1 LARVRLLLEWAAIAV
16 LALVVSCGL
25 VLGGGVSRLDS
36 AMYDGLIRFRAA
48 PPSDRILIVAIDDAS
63 VAALGHWP
71 WARDVHARA
80 LARMAAARPA
90 AIAYDVLFTEPA
102 PHPAEDATLAEAMRR
117 LPVTLPI
124 LLEAPGTAGREFDVT
139 LPISPEREAAAALG
153 HVALP
158 HDPDGSA
165 RAALLALDIDGH
177 PLPHL
182 TEAAYRLANHTPS
195 PAFQRAAA
203 LGDYRV
209 FVPYAAPG
217 TFRTVPF
224 KDVLDGSVPRGFLE
238 NRLILVGA
246 TAAGLGDRHFVAGA
260 GTLPGVEVQANLLN
274 ALLADHFVSLA
285 PLPWRLLFAALP
297 SIVLLLLFLRLSP
310 SRALLAALGMFV
322 VTATLPVAL
331 LLLGGIWI
339 PPVSALLALALIY
352 PLWGWRRLSAIHRAM
367 SDELTRFG
375 AEGAIAPSPPAGL
388 DPAGSSALALSGS
401 IARLRDLKQFVADTI
416 EGVADPL
423 IVTSLSGEVLLAN
436 QPAQLLLDGPLDLAE
451 VTRLVGEPLAQE
463 LTLSDGRSF
472 SPRKTALT
480 GARAEQRG
488 WILLLADITAIRSA
502 ERDREDALEFLSHD
516 MRSPQ
521 AAIVALV
528 EGEPGKDIP
537 ESLARRLAGHA
548 RRTLRLADDF
558 VQFARLESAAFK
570 PEEIDVADCLAE
582 ASDAVWPLA
591 NAKGVR
597 VVVTAD
603 EEPHYVLGEHHAL
616 TRALLNL
623 LDNAV
628 KFSPEGAEVHCI
640 LEEVPEE
647 GANWQRIEI
656 RDAGPGVGIE
666 QVPQLFQRFGPTS
679 KDTRKGISA
688 GLGLAYAR
696 TVAERHNGALVYRTA
711 PQGGACFTLVL
722 PASPGTA

>member
-1 LARVRLLLEWAAIAV
+1 MARTRLLLEWTAIAL
-16 LALVVSCGL
+16 LALAVSSGL

-36 AMYDGLIRFRAA
+36 ALYDGLVRFRAA

-71 WARDVHARA
+71 WRRDIHAQA
-80 LARMAAARPA
+80 LARMTAARPA

-102 PHPAEDATLAEAMRR
+102 ARPAEDRALAGSMRR
-117 LPVTLPI
+117 VPIALPI
-124 LLEAPGTAGREFDVT
+124 LLEAPGTAGREFDAT

-177 PLPHL
+177 PFPHL
-182 TEAAYRLANHTPS
+182 AETAYRLANRAPS
-195 PAFQRAAA
+195 PAFAHAAQ
-203 LGDYRV
+203 GDYRV
-209 FVPYAAPG
+209 FVPYAAAG
-217 TFRTVPF
+217 SFRTVPF
-224 KDVLDGSVPRGFLE
+224 KDVLAGDVPHGFLE
-238 NRLILVGA
+238 NKLILVGA

-274 ALLADHFVSLA
+274 ALLADRFVQLA
-285 PLPWRLLFAALP
+285 STPWRLLFAGLP
-297 SIVLLLLFLRLSP
+297 SIILLLLFLRLRPTQS
-310 SRALLAALGMFV
+310 LLAALAIFA
-322 VTATLPVAL
+322 VTATLPIIL
-331 LLLGGIWI
+331 LLLAGIWI
-339 PPVSALLALALIY
+339 PPVSALLALALVY

-375 AEGAIAPSPPAGL
+375 ADSAIAPSAPVGL
-388 DPAGSSALALSGS
+388 DPTGSNALALSSS

-423 IVTSLSGEVLLAN
+423 IVTTLSGEVLLAN
-436 QPAQLLLDGPLDLAE
+436 QPAQLLLDGPLDLSEVARLIQEPPAE
-451 VTRLVGEPLAQE
+451 DLR
-463 LTLSDGRSF
+463 LSDGRSF

-480 GARAEQRG
+480 GATAEQRG
-488 WILLLADITAIRSA
+488 WILLLADISAIRAA
-502 ERDREDALEFLSHD
+502 ERDREVAIEFLSHD

-537 ESLARRLAGHA
+537 DSLARRLTGHA
-548 RRTLRLADDF
+548 RRTLRLAEDF
-558 VQFARLESAAFK
+558 VQFARLETAAFQ

-597 VVVTAD
+597 VVVDAGL
-603 EEPHYVLGEHHAL
+603 EPHCIQGEHQAL
-616 TRALLNL
+616 TRTLLNL

-628 KFSPEGAEVHCI
+628 KFSPEGGEVHCT
-640 LEEVPEE
+640 LEAVTEE
-647 GANWQRIEI
+647 GARWQRVEV
-656 RDAGPGVGIE
+656 RDAGSGVPAE
-666 QVPQLFQRFGPTS
+666 QLPWLFERFGPTS
-679 KDTRKGISA
+679 KEKKGLSA

-696 TVAERHNGALVYRTA
+696 TVAERHNGVLVYRAA
-711 PQGGACFTLVL
+711 PGGGACFTLVL
-722 PASPGTA
+722 PASPGAA

>member
-1 LARVRLLLEWAAIAV
+1 MARTRLLLEWAAIAL
-16 LALVVSCGL
+16 LALAVSCGL

-36 AMYDGLIRFRAA
+36 ALYDGLVRFRAA

-71 WARDVHARA
+71 WRRDIHAQA
-80 LARMAAARPA
+80 LARMTAARPA

-102 PHPAEDATLAEAMRR
+102 ARPAEDQALAGAMRR
-117 LPVTLPI
+117 VPIALPI
-124 LLEAPGTAGREFDVT
+124 LLEAPGTAGREFDAT
-139 LPISPEREAAAALG
+139 LPISPEREAAALG

-177 PLPHL
+177 PFPHL
-182 TEAAYRLANHTPS
+182 AETAYRLANRAPS
-195 PAFQRAAA
+195 PAFARAAA
-203 LGDYRV
+203 QGDYRV
-209 FVPYAAPG
+209 FVPYAAAG
-217 TFRTVPF
+217 SFRTVPF
-224 KDVLDGSVPRGFLE
+224 KDVLAGDVPQGFLD
-238 NRLILVGA
+238 NKLILVGA

-274 ALLADHFVSLA
+274 ALLADRFVQLA
-285 PLPWRLLFAALP
+285 STPWRLLFAGLP
-297 SIVLLLLFLRLSP
+297 SIILLLLFLRLRPTQS
-310 SRALLAALGMFV
+310 LLAALAIFA
-322 VTATLPVAL
+322 VTAMLPIAL
-331 LLLGGIWI
+331 LLLAGIWI
-339 PPVSALLALALIY
+339 PPVSALLALALVY

-375 AEGAIAPSPPAGL
+375 ADSAIAPSAPVGL
-388 DPAGSSALALSGS
+388 DPTGSNALALSSS

-423 IVTSLSGEVLLAN
+423 IVTTLSGEVLLAN
-436 QPAQLLLDGPLDLAE
+436 QPAQLLLDGPLDLSEVARLIREPAAE
-451 VTRLVGEPLAQE
+451 DVR
-463 LTLSDGRSF
+463 LSDGRSF

-480 GARAEQRG
+480 GASAEQRG
-488 WILLLADITAIRSA
+488 WILLLADITAIRAA
-502 ERDREDALEFLSHD
+502 ERDREVAIEFLSHD

-548 RRTLRLADDF
+548 RRTLRLAEDF
-558 VQFARLESAAFK
+558 VQFARLETAAFQ

-597 VVVTAD
+597 IVVDAGL
-603 EEPHYVLGEHHAL
+603 EPHCIQGEQQAL
-616 TRALLNL
+616 TRTLLNL

-628 KFSPEGAEVHCI
+628 KFSPEGGEVHCT
-640 LEEVPEE
+640 LEAVTEE
-647 GANWQRIEI
+647 GARWQRVEI
-656 RDAGPGVGIE
+656 RDAGSGVPAE
-666 QVPQLFQRFGPTS
+666 QLPWLFERFGPTS
-679 KDTRKGISA
+679 KEKKGLSA

-696 TVAERHNGALVYRTA
+696 TVAERHNGVLVYRAA
-711 PQGGACFTLVL
+711 PGGGACFTLVL
-722 PASPGTA
+722 PASPGAA

>member
-1 LARVRLLLEWAAIAV
+1 MARVRLLLEWAAIAV
-16 LALVVSCGL
+16 LALGVSCGL

-36 AMYDGLIRFRAA
+36 AFYDGLIRLRAA

-71 WARDVHARA
+71 WRRDIHAQA
-80 LARMAAARPA
+80 LSRMAAARPA

-102 PHPAEDATLAEAMRR
+102 PSPAEDKALAEAMRR
-117 LPVTLPI
+117 VPIALPI
-124 LLEAPGTAGREFDVT
+124 LLEAPGTAGREFDAT
-139 LPISPEREAAAALG
+139 FPISPEREAAAALG
-153 HVALP
+153 QVALP

-177 PLPHL
+177 PFPHL
-182 TEAAYRLANHTPS
+182 AETAYRLANRVPS
-195 PAFQRAAA
+195 PAFRRASAR
-203 LGDYRV
+203 GDYQV
-209 FVPYAAPG
+209 FVPYASAG

-224 KDVLDGSVPRGFLE
+224 KDVLAGAVPQAFLQDK
-238 NRLILVGA
+238 LILVGA
-246 TAAGLGDRHFVAGA
+246 TAAGLGDRHLVAGA

-274 ALLADHFVSLA
+274 ALLADRFVQLVST
-285 PLPWRLLFAALP
+285 PWRLLFASLP
-297 SIVLLLLFLRLSP
+297 SIALLLLLLWLRPTQS
-310 SRALLAALGMFV
+310 LLAALAMFA
-322 VTATLPVAL
+322 VTATLPILL

-352 PLWGWRRLSAIHRAM
+352 PLWSWRRLSAIHRAM

-375 AEGAIAPSPPAGL
+375 ADSGIAPSPPAGL
-388 DPAGSSALALSGS
+388 DPTGSNALALSSS

-423 IVTSLSGEVLLAN
+423 IVTTLTGEVLLTN
-436 QPAQLLLDGPLDLAE
+436 RPAQSLLEGPLDPAE
-451 VTRLVGEPLAQE
+451 VKRLVQEPHAQD
-463 LTLSDGRSF
+463 LILSDGRSF

-488 WILLLADITAIRSA
+488 WILLLADITTIRAA
-502 ERDREDALEFLSHD
+502 ERDREVAIEFLSHD

-528 EGEPGKDIP
+528 EGEPGKDLP

-558 VQFARLESAAFK
+558 VQFARLESATFQ

-597 VVVTAD
+597 VVVDAGET
-603 EEPHYVLGEHHAL
+603 PHCVLGEHQAL
-616 TRALLNL
+616 TRTLLNL

-628 KFSPEGAEVHCI
+628 KFSPEGGEVHCAV
-640 LEEVPEE
+640 EEVMED
-647 GANWQRIEI
+647 GAIWQRVEI
-656 RDAGPGVGIE
+656 RDAGSGVPSE
-666 QVPQLFQRFGPTS
+666 QVPWLFERFGPTS
-679 KDTRKGISA
+679 TQKKGLSA

-696 TVAERHNGALVYRTA
+696 TVAERHQGVLVYRTA
-711 PQGGACFTLVL
+711 PEGGACFTLVL
-722 PASPGTA
+722 PASPGAA

>member
-1 LARVRLLLEWAAIAV
+1 MRARLLLEWAAIAV
-16 LALVVSCGL
+16 LALAVSCGL

-36 AMYDGLIRFRAA
+36 ALYDGLIRFRAA
-48 PPSDRILIVAIDDAS
+48 PPSDRILIVAIDDPS

-71 WARDVHARA
+71 WRRDIHAQA

-102 PHPAEDATLAEAMRR
+102 PNASEDNALAEAMHRV
-117 LPVTLPI
+117 PITLPI
-124 LLEAPGTAGREFDVT
+124 LLEAPGTAGREFDAT
-139 LPISPEREAAAALG
+139 FPISPEREAAAALG

-177 PLPHL
+177 PFPHL
-182 TEAAYRLANHTPS
+182 AETAYRLANRAPS
-195 PAFQRAAA
+195 PAFGRAAG
-203 LGDYRV
+203 LDDYRV
-209 FVPYAAPG
+209 FVPYAAAG

-224 KDVLDGSVPRGFLE
+224 KDVLDGSVPKAFLD
-238 NRLILVGA
+238 NKLILVGA
-246 TAAGLGDRHFVAGA
+246 TAAGLGDRHFVSGA

-274 ALLADHFVSLA
+274 ALLADRFVQLA
-285 PLPWRLLFAALP
+285 STPWRLLFAGLP
-297 SIVLLLLFLRLSP
+297 SILLLLLFLRLRPTQS
-310 SRALLAALGMFV
+310 LIAALAMFV
-322 VTATLPVAL
+322 VTAILPIAL
-331 LLLGGIWI
+331 LLLGGLWI
-339 PPVSALLALALIY
+339 PPVSALLALALVY

-375 AEGAIAPSPPAGL
+375 ADSAIAPSPPAGL
-388 DPAGSSALALSGS
+388 DPTGSNALALSSS

-423 IVTSLSGEVLLAN
+423 IVTTLSGEVLLTN
-436 QPAQLLLDGPLDLAE
+436 TPAQLLLDGPLEPAA
-451 VTRLVGEPLAQE
+451 VKRLIEEPLEQD

-488 WILLLADITAIRSA
+488 WILLLADITAIRAA
-502 ERDREDALEFLSHD
+502 ERDREVAIEFLSHD

-537 ESLARRLAGHA
+537 DSLARRITGHA

-558 VQFARLESAAFK
+558 VQFARLEGAAFQ

-597 VVVTAD
+597 VIVNNYD
-603 EEPHYVLGEHHAL
+603 QPHCVLGEHQAL
-616 TRALLNL
+616 TRTLLNL

-628 KFSPEGAEVHCI
+628 KFSPEGTEIHCT
-640 LEEVPEE
+640 LEEVTEE
-647 GANWQRIEI
+647 GARWQRIAI
-656 RDAGPGVGIE
+656 RDAGSGVPAE
-666 QVPQLFQRFGPTS
+666 QVPWLFERFGPTA
-679 KDTRKGISA
+679 KEKKGLSA

-696 TVAERHNGALVYRTA
+696 TVAERHSGVLVYRAA
-711 PQGGACFTLVL
+711 PDGGACFTLVL
-722 PASPGTA
+722 PASPGAA

>member
-1 LARVRLLLEWAAIAV
+1 LARLRLLLEWAAIAL
-16 LALVVSCGL
+16 LALAVSCGL

-36 AMYDGLIRFRAA
+36 ALYDGLVRFRAP
-48 PPSDRILIVAIDDAS
+48 PPSDRVLIVAIDDAS
-63 VAALGHWP
+63 VAAIGHWP
-71 WARDVHARA
+71 WRRDIHAQA
-80 LARMAAARPA
+80 LDRMAAARPA

-102 PHPAEDATLAEAMRR
+102 PRPAEDNALAAAMRR
-117 LPVTLPI
+117 VPVTLPI
-124 LLEAPGTAGREFDVT
+124 LLEAPGTAGREFDAT

-165 RAALLALDIDGH
+165 RAALLALDIDGK

-182 TEAAYRLANHTPS
+182 AETAYRLANRAPS
-195 PAFQRAAA
+195 PAFGRAAA
-203 LGDYRV
+203 EGDYRV
-209 FVPYAAPG
+209 FVPYAAAG
-217 TFRTVPF
+217 SFRTVPF
-224 KDVLDGSVPRGFLE
+224 KDVLAGAVPQGFLE
-238 NRLILVGA
+238 NKLILVGA

-274 ALLADHFVSLA
+274 ALLADRFVQLA
-285 PLPWRLLFAALP
+285 SMPWRLLFAGLP
-297 SIVLLLLFLRLSP
+297 SIVLLLLFLRLRPTQS
-310 SRALLAALGMFV
+310 LLAALAIFAL
-322 VTATLPVAL
+322 TATLPVAL
-331 LLLGGIWI
+331 LLLAGIWI
-339 PPVSALLALALIY
+339 PPVAALLTLALVY

-375 AEGAIAPSPPAGL
+375 ADSVIAPSAPVGL
-388 DPAGSSALALSGS
+388 DPAGSNALALSSS

-423 IVTSLSGEVLLAN
+423 IVTTLSGEVLLAN
-436 QPAQLLLDGPLDLAE
+436 QPAQLLLDGPLDLSE
-451 VTRLVGEPLAQE
+451 VTRLIRAPLVE
-463 LTLSDGRSF
+463 DLTLSDGRSF
-472 SPRKTALT
+472 SPRKTPLT

-488 WILLLADITAIRSA
+488 WILLLADITAIRTA
-502 ERDREDALEFLSHD
+502 ERDREAAIEFLSHD

-537 ESLARRLAGHA
+537 ESLARRIAGHA

-558 VQFARLESAAFK
+558 VQFARLESAAFQ

-582 ASDAVWPLA
+582 ASDAIWPLA

-597 VVVTAD
+597 VVVDAG
-603 EEPHYVLGEHHAL
+603 EEAHCVQGEHQAL
-616 TRALLNL
+616 TRTLLNL

-628 KFSPEGAEVHCI
+628 KFSPEGGEVHCT
-640 LEEVPEE
+640 LEEVVEE
-647 GANWQRIEI
+647 GATWQRIEI
-656 RDAGPGVGIE
+656 RDAGSGVPSE
-666 QVPQLFQRFGPTS
+666 QLPWLFERFGPTS
-679 KDTRKGISA
+679 KEKKGLSA

-696 TVAERHNGALVYRTA
+696 TVAERHHGVLVYRAA
-711 PQGGACFTLVL
+711 PDGGACFTLIL
-722 PASPGTA
+722 PASPGAA